1 MTRPLSPTL
10 PAALFTPLSD
20 AFVALLRG
28 LAPADWE
35 RATVSAHWNVRQIAS
50 HVLDGQLR
58 RLSFQRDGWPV
69 PAPDRPI
76 AGHEDLV
83 RYLNSLNAS
92 WVDVARRFSPR
103 VLIDLLEQA
112 GRATGDMAAAL
123 DPFGPALF
131 AVAWAGETE
140 SPLWFDLARDLTEH
154 WHHQQQ
160 IRLAVG
166 APLLLD
172 AWISA
177 PVMDAF
183 ARALPHAYRAAPAP
197 EGAPIAIAV
206 APPVGR
212 SYAPEGPHRPR
223 RRERLA
229 HLHGRPPQS
238 GGPRARGR
246 DRRRR
251 TRRAVLRRR
260 GDHEV
265 NGLSPF
271 GRVTAVQ
278 SATANRSG
286 HAAASPA

>member
-183 ARALPHAYRAAPAP
+183 ARAIPHA
-197 EGAPIAIAV
+197 
-206 APPVGR
+206 
-212 SYAPEGPHRPR
+212 
-223 RRERLA
+223 
-229 HLHGRPPQS
+229 
-238 GGPRARGR
+238 
-246 DRRRR
+246 
-251 TRRAVLRRR
+251 
-260 GDHEV
+260 
-265 NGLSPF
+265 
-271 GRVTAVQ
+271 
-278 SATANRSG
+278 
-286 HAAASPA
+286 